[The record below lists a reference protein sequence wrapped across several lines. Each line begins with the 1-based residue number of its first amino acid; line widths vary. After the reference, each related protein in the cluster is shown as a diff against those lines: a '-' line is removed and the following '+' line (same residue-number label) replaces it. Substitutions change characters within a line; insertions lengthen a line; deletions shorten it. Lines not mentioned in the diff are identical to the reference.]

1 GEKMIPQEIK
11 TLIEAGLNSHEVEV
25 NGEGNMFDV
34 TVVSNDFEGKSLV
47 KKQQMVYATVNKQI
61 SNGDIHALTIKTF
74 TEKEWQTASKL
85 KIS

>member
-1 GEKMIPQEIK
+1 MTPQEIK
-11 TLIEAGLNSHEVEV
+11 ILIEAGLKSHEVEV

-34 TVVSNDFEGKSLV
+34 TVVSDDFEGKSSV
-47 KKQQMVYATVNKQI
+47 KKQQMVYAVVNEQI
-61 SNGDIHALTIKTF
+61 RSGEIHALTIKTF